1 MALGYKYLMGHGVPK
16 KCENAVQAYQR
27 AAYEVQPT
35 PQDLPICLSM
45 YLITHLHYAKHSP
58 SAYVLLPLPL
68 EPISIS
74 LSPAIVVIGEVTSQ
88 RAAYYTQTY
97 KNIYPSW
104 W

>member
-45 YLITHLHYAKHSP
+45 YLSLHIFTMPNTLRLRMYCFLCRWNL
-58 SAYVLLPLPL
+58 SAFRYLLP
-68 EPISIS
+68 SSS
-74 LSPAIVVIGEVTSQ
+74 LG
-88 RAAYYTQTY
+88 
-97 KNIYPSW
+97 K
-104 W
+104 